1 MKCQLPS
8 SDLFWP
14 SSSCAGRHPNQIPSG
29 ISGSSSSAYP
39 HFWPPSL
46 PGTLP
51 ASAHPRSPQWGE
63 VSEQQGVH
71 FSRHELDASILEELN
86 GVLGVMRACQIRP
99 EEVVA
104 FRVVLIKKGNESLDN
119 TVLPVHFAIDVAVFW
134 QEEWLRVASLADRYP
149 HQQLLGE
156 LLLGLEFHTWWR
168 VLLVLGVKEG
178 VSRHLV
184 SLESKIRLIIH
195 DELNGRRGRAEIA
208 NELSA
213 CCLLPLFQLWAKL
226 RTPDSLVRLHAS
238 FPQDPADIRPVNIH
252 FLSKFPRGDTLLVT
266 CGLNEL
272 GLLSLRHLHSWS
284 STSWLPLGGVVPLH
298 RCTGPVDGGPGH
310 SHLQKMFHSI

>member
-1 MKCQLPS
+1 MAWYENVYCGVWKLCTWRFWGEIIGELGWSVSCLP
-8 SDLFWP
+8 
-14 SSSCAGRHPNQIPSG
+14 QICLGLHHHAPDDIPVKFPQAFPDPLLQHILTFG
-29 ISGSSSSAYP
+29 
-39 HFWPPSL
+39 
-46 PGTLP
+46 LP
-51 ASAHPRSPQWGE
+51 ASLVHCLLQRTPKVLKGGE
-63 VSEQQGVH
+63 FSEQQGVH

-104 FRVVLIKKGNESLDN
+104 FRVVLVKKGNESVDD
-119 TVLPVHFAIDVAVFW
+119 TVLPVRFAIDVAVFW

-195 DELNGRRGRAEIA
+195 DELNGRRGQAEIA

-213 CCLLPLFQLWAKL
+213 CCLLPLFQLCAKL

-238 FPQDPADIRPVNIH
+238 
-252 FLSKFPRGDTLLVT
+252 
-266 CGLNEL
+266 
-272 GLLSLRHLHSWS
+272 
-284 STSWLPLGGVVPLH
+284 LP
-298 RCTGPVDGGPGH
+298 
-310 SHLQKMFHSI
+310 